1 MTLRVAQTKFMPIDL
16 NKKTTKQSEQSRE
29 CVSGLKSK
37 ISFFAHKMCHNAHQ
51 SDSNKF
57 FSLQVNG
64 TVIFPLKFSAIPLNP
79 RSVLD

>member
-1 MTLRVAQTKFMPIDL
+1 MR
-16 NKKTTKQSEQSRE
+16 
-29 CVSGLKSK
+29 
-37 ISFFAHKMCHNAHQ
+37 HNAHQ

-79 RSVLD
+79 RPWPENNYKTNQQYKELHDTFSELLGKERIIRKD